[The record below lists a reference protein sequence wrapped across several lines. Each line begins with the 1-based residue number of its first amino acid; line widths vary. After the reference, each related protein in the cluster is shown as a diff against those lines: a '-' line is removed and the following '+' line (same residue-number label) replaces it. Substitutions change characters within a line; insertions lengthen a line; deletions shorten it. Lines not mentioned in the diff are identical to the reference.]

1 VTASL
6 RASALHLCGL
16 LPALPSFDWSLD
28 PVRREVSVIAYHFHW
43 SREECMDLSR
53 RERAAWLEEIKRINK
68 EIARSVKGRS
78 R

>member
-1 VTASL
+1 
-6 RASALHLCGL
+6 
-16 LPALPSFDWSLD
+16 LPSFDWSLE
-28 PVRREVSVIAYHFHW
+28 PVRREVAAIAYHFHW